1 MSENQ
6 ATSAKDELIVE
17 FARDDRSTT
26 RRNQFNRRDDS
37 NPFPGVHQADLRFRG
52 DVDLHGGAA
61 ARIDQPHAL
70 EHFPKVR
77 PYPPYR
83 GYCQRVSLQ
92 RIEASWDRRS
102 CQ

>member
-6 ATSAKDELIVE
+6 VTRAKDELIAE
-17 FARDDRSTT
+17 FARNDHSTT
-26 RRNQFNRRDDS
+26 TRSQSKRRNDS
-37 NPFPGVHQADLRFRG
+37 NPSSGVHQANLRFRG
-52 DVDLHGGAA
+52 DVDLHGGAV
-61 ARIDQPHAL
+61 ARIDHAL
-70 EHFPKVR
+70 EYRSKVR
-77 PYPPYR
+77 PHPPYR